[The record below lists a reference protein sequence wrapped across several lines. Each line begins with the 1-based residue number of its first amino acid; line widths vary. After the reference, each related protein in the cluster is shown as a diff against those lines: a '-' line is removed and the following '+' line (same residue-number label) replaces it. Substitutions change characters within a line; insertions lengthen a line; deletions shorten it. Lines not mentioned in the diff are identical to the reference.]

1 VVADLAALC
10 DDLLEE
16 TRVLESVLEELDDS
30 GWRCSTPAPG
40 WTVHDQVSHLA
51 FFDDAVVSAATAPA
65 AFRDERGPVMADLD
79 AFTATVAERNRAQ
92 PPSELLGWFRRS
104 RQGVVAVYSGLDP
117 SMRVPWY
124 GRDMSAAS
132 AVTARIM
139 ETWAHG
145 QDVADGLGVERSA
158 TPALRHVAHLGVRT
172 LPHSFTT
179 RGLAVPDAPIRVEL
193 TSPTG
198 EGWAWGPGDAGD
210 VVRGPALDFCL
221 VVTRRRHAADTDLVA
236 SGAHARQWLTI
247 AQTFAGPPGA
257 GRHPGQFP
265 RTRPTYG
272 PRGTTEA
279 SDGP

>member
-124 GRDMSAAS
+124 GRDMSAPRQRSRRAS
-132 AVTARIM
+132 WKPGPTAK
-139 ETWAHG
+139 
-145 QDVADGLGVERSA
+145 
-158 TPALRHVAHLGVRT
+158 
-172 LPHSFTT
+172 
-179 RGLAVPDAPIRVEL
+179 
-193 TSPTG
+193 TSPTAS
-198 EGWAWGPGDAGD
+198 GWND
-210 VVRGPALDFCL
+210 
-221 VVTRRRHAADTDLVA
+221 RRRLRCAMSLTSACARCPTA
-236 SGAHARQWLTI
+236 SPR
-247 AQTFAGPPGA
+247 AGSRSP
-257 GRHPGQFP
+257 
-265 RTRPTYG
+265 TRPSG
-272 PRGTTEA
+272 
-279 SDGP
+279 SN